1 MLLLI
6 DAGNSYI
13 KFASHA
19 DNNMQ
24 LLAACASDI
33 PADKFAYHL
42 RDLKLAQIHQISF
55 TSTLSTQ
62 RNQELMHL
70 LQSCWSKA
78 SLHII
83 HTHAD
88 VKLLQHCYTKVQNL
102 GTDRWLAMLGVINQH
117 KTPALIIDAGTV
129 LTIDA
134 INNKQHLGGWMIPG
148 EEKMLASLNAASGI
162 AQGSQSATGM
172 TNNSPGITSIIFG
185 QDTAA
190 GVHNGIQ
197 AALLGSIEHAIALT
211 SQHFGTT
218 FTVYITGGNA
228 DKFVNMLSM
237 PVTHVPNLVF
247 DGLLYVTQ
255 NHQSLFVPQTVTTIL
270 QDTV

>member
-6 DAGNSYI
+6 DAGNTNI
-13 KFASHA
+13 KIATHA

-24 LLAACASDI
+24 VLAACPGDI
-33 PADKFAYHL
+33 SAEEFSRHL
-42 RDLKLAQIHQISF
+42 RDLKLAKINQISF
-55 TSTLSTQ
+55 TSTLGTH
-62 RNQELMHL
+62 RNQELIPV
-70 LQSCWSKA
+70 LQRCWTEA

-88 VKLLQHCYTKVQNL
+88 VTLLKHCYAKVQNL
-102 GTDRWLAMLGVINQH
+102 GTDRWLAMLGVITQH

-129 LTIDA
+129 LTLDA
-134 INNKQHLGGWMIPG
+134 VNSKQHLGGWMIPG

-162 AQGSQSATGM
+162 AQGSQSPTDV
-172 TNNSPGITSIIFG
+172 TNNNSTTTNIIFG
-185 QDTAA
+185 HDTAA
-190 GVHNGIQ
+190 GVHNGIK
-197 AALLGSIEHAIALT
+197 AALLGSIEHAIALA

-255 NHQSLFVPQTVTTIL
+255 HHQSLFVPQTVTTIL